1 MAEIQDSVQNKNAEN
16 LHQIFITHKEKY
28 KTNTFKHIL
37 ISILI
42 AVSSEAKL
50 HKKRRRF
57 YLTQFSL
64 ETVYQWGK
72 KNKLNNTFSKM

>member
-57 YLTQFSL
+57 LPHTI
-64 ETVYQWGK
+64 
-72 KNKLNNTFSKM
+72 